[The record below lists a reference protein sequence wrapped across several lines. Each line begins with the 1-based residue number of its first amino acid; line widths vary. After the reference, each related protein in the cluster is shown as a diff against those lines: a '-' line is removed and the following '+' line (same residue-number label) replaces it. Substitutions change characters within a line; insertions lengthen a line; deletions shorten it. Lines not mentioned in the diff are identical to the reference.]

1 MGLTGIADLPLHDG
15 YVPRWLFER
24 MKKLSYL
31 IIRIMIEE
39 FGVRETLMRF
49 SNPIF
54 FQAFNNIIGMDWDS
68 SGSTTVTCAVLREA
82 LNSTDL
88 PIRVLGGKGKLAL
101 KVPEEIDSLPR
112 NFDVDREQ
120 LKTISRLVA
129 KVDNV
134 ALQDGYQ
141 LYHHSM
147 LVGEDGSWVIIQQG
161 MNPNIKLAR
170 RYHWSMNTTFI
181 RDPHSG
187 ICGIKHDYALNL
199 VSSRSENAQKTI
211 LDIVQQDIN
220 KIVRDLAEVKAAL
233 KRYATGTRSILEF
246 LGNEQRRYYH
256 PWLMSRDLALKLS
269 KINVDHKVLE
279 KARNAQNFKELLLV
293 RGLGPNTMLALAL
306 IAELIYSS
314 QVDWND
320 PVTHDPRRYAFA
332 LGGKDGSPYK
342 VDPKVYD
349 DVLRILSSVVEHIKK
364 SRDSG
369 LLKYLRYLA
378 EIAKKID
385 LPLELVRP
393 TPP

>member
-1 MGLTGIADLPLHDG
+1 MSLSGIADLPLHDG

-39 FGVRETLMRF
+39 FGVRETLLRF

-68 SGSTTVTCAVLREA
+68 SGSTTVTCAVLRES
-82 LNSTDL
+82 LNKTDL

-101 KVPEEIDSLPR
+101 KVPEEIDKLPESF
-112 NFDVDREQ
+112 NIDKEE

-141 LYHHSM
+141 LYHHTII
-147 LVGEDGSWVIIQQG
+147 VGEDGSWVIIQQG
-161 MNPNIKLAR
+161 MNPTVKLAR

-187 ICGIKHDYALNL
+187 ICGIKHDHALNL
-199 VSSRSENAQKTI
+199 VSSRSEKAQKTI
-211 LDIVQQDIN
+211 MDIVQQDVN
-220 KIVRDLAEVKAAL
+220 KVVRDLVEVKAIL
-233 KRYATGTRSILEF
+233 KRHATGSRSILEF
-246 LGNEQRRYYH
+246 LSSESKTYYH
-256 PWLMSRDLALKLS
+256 PWLTNREMISKIS
-269 KINVDHKVLE
+269 KINIDSKVLE
-279 KARNAQNFKELLLV
+279 KARNAQNFKELLLT

-314 QVDWND
+314 PLDWND

-349 DVLRILSSVVEHIKK
+349 DVLRILSSVVDHIRR
-364 SRDSG
+364 SREAG
-369 LLKYLRYLA
+369 LIKYLRYLA
-378 EIAKKID
+378 EIAKRLD

>member
-31 IIRIMIEE
+31 IIRIMLEE
-39 FGVRETLMRF
+39 FGIKETLLRF

-82 LNSTDL
+82 LNRSNL

-101 KVPEEIDSLPR
+101 KVPNEIDSLPDSF
-112 NFDVDREQ
+112 NIDKEN
-120 LKTISRLVA
+120 LKLISRLVA

-141 LYHHSM
+141 LYHHSII
-147 LVGEDGSWVIIQQG
+147 VGEDGSWVIIQQG

-187 ICGIKHDYALNL
+187 ICGIKHNYALNL

-233 KRYATGTRSILEF
+233 KRYVTGTRSILEF
-246 LGNEQRRYYH
+246 LGNEQGRYYH

-279 KARNAQNFKELLLV
+279 K
-293 RGLGPNTMLALAL
+293 
-306 IAELIYSS
+306 
-314 QVDWND
+314 
-320 PVTHDPRRYAFA
+320 
-332 LGGKDGSPYK
+332 
-342 VDPKVYD
+342 
-349 DVLRILSSVVEHIKK
+349 
-364 SRDSG
+364 
-369 LLKYLRYLA
+369 
-378 EIAKKID
+378 
-385 LPLELVRP
+385 
-393 TPP
+393 

>member
-1 MGLTGIADLPLHDG
+1 MGLTGFADLPLHDG

-24 MKKLSYL
+24 MRKLSHI

-39 FGVRETLMRF
+39 YGVKDTIKRF

-82 LNSTDL
+82 VNRSDL
-88 PIRVLGGKGKLAL
+88 PIRILGGKGKLSL
-101 KVPEEIDSLPR
+101 KVPEEIDNLPK
-112 NFDVDREQ
+112 NFNVDKDL

-141 LYHHSM
+141 LYHHSII
-147 LVGEDGSWVIIQQG
+147 VGEDGSWTIIQQG
-161 MNPNIKLAR
+161 MNTELRLAR
-170 RYHWSMNTTFI
+170 RYHWWMDTTFI

-187 ICGIKHDYALNL
+187 ICGIKHNYALNL
-199 VSSRSENAQKTI
+199 VSRYSERSQKTI
-211 LDIVQQDIN
+211 VDLVQQDVN
-220 KIVRDLAEVKAAL
+220 KLIRDLYELKA
-233 KRYATGTRSILEF
+233 RFRRHVSNTRSILEF
-246 LGNEQRRYYH
+246 LKSQEKMYYH
-256 PWLMSRDLALKLS
+256 PYLMNRELALKIS
-269 KINVDHKVLE
+269 RINIDRNVLE
-279 KARNAQNFKELLLV
+279 KARNVQSFKELLLV

-314 QVDWND
+314 PIDWND

-342 VDPKVYD
+342 VDPHVYD
-349 DVLRILSSVVEHIKK
+349 DVINILSTVAEHIRR
-364 SRDSG
+364 SRDSS
-369 LLKYLRYLA
+369 LVRYLKHLA
-378 EIAKKID
+378 EIAKRLD
-385 LPLELVRP
+385 LPLDMVRP

>member
-1 MGLTGIADLPLHDG
+1 
-15 YVPRWLFER
+15 
-24 MKKLSYL
+24 
-31 IIRIMIEE
+31 
-39 FGVRETLMRF
+39 
-49 SNPIF
+49 
-54 FQAFNNIIGMDWDS
+54 
-68 SGSTTVTCAVLREA
+68 
-82 LNSTDL
+82 
-88 PIRVLGGKGKLAL
+88 
-101 KVPEEIDSLPR
+101 
-112 NFDVDREQ
+112 
-120 LKTISRLVA
+120 
-129 KVDNV
+129 
-134 ALQDGYQ
+134 
-141 LYHHSM
+141 
-147 LVGEDGSWVIIQQG
+147 
-161 MNPNIKLAR
+161 
-170 RYHWSMNTTFI
+170 
-181 RDPHSG
+181 
-187 ICGIKHDYALNL
+187 
-199 VSSRSENAQKTI
+199 
-211 LDIVQQDIN
+211 
-220 KIVRDLAEVKAAL
+220 
-233 KRYATGTRSILEF
+233 
-246 LGNEQRRYYH
+246 YYH